1 MIELVAVILLF
12 IWGAKLAWGV
22 RNASA
27 EFNES
32 MSLMSTIGFISIYI

>member
-1 MIELVAVILLF
+1 M
-12 IWGAKLAWGV
+12 AWGV

-32 MSLMSTIGFISIYI
+32 MSLMSTIGLMCILIFIN